1 MRVYTEEEA
10 RAWLERHLP
19 TWKVQEGH
27 LTRTYITRNWRLSL
41 MVANAIGYLAEAAW
55 HHPDVLITYPRVVVR
70 LRTHEADGITDR
82 DLELAQ
88 EIEAVVMWRPQPGAA
103 LDGPPERWLE

>member
-19 TWKVQEGH
+19 TWEVQEGH
-27 LTRTYITRNWRLSL
+27 LTRTYTTRNWRLSL

-82 DLELAQ
+82 DLELAR